1 MSSIPVEIK
10 SVDEPWVNIVLADG
24 SAIKMRIIV
33 FGVEAVYNDNG
44 DHMMTPDGQLAY
56 GVKHGMVFN
65 VTSSPHL
72 LSAAKAKAQQ
82 VASGA
87 IEGVRN

>member
-1 MSSIPVEIK
+1 MSSIPIEIK
-10 SVDEPWVNIVLADG
+10 SVNEPWVNIELVDG
-24 SAIKMRIIV
+24 SSIKLRVIV
-33 FGVEAVYNDNG
+33 FGVEAIYNDNG

-72 LSAAKAKAQQ
+72 LSAAKAKAVQQ
-82 VASGA
+82 ASGTETGA
-87 IEGVRN
+87 RN